1 MSDYGHLA
9 GHKFPGG
16 TYTLPS
22 WLSWLW
28 ADAAKLEPDWNVA
41 HPGLAYQVA
50 LRGAGVSIQDI
61 FDLMDATA
69 DSGVVFG
76 EYQVNFHGELR
87 PGATYECEA
96 NILKV
101 ERKRGRRA
109 GVFDNLTFQVRVRE
123 AGADDPVLVCTNSW
137 IFPRAE
143 GSE

>member
-1 MSDYGHLA
+1 MSDYAHLA
-9 GHKFPGG
+9 GHRFPGG
-16 TYTLPS
+16 TYTLPP

-28 ADAAKLEPDWNVA
+28 ADAAKLEPDWTVA
-41 HPGLAYQVA
+41 HQGLAYLVA

-76 EYQVNFHGELR
+76 EFQVDYHGVLR

-96 NILKV
+96 DVVEV
-101 ERKRGRRA
+101 ERKSGKRA
-109 GVFDNLTFQVRVRE
+109 GVFDKFTFQVKVRE
-123 AGADDPVLVCTNSW
+123 AGAEDLTLVCTNSW

-143 GSE
+143 GD